1 MSGETGCGK
10 TTQLPQ
16 MLLEDAIRRG
26 AGPATNI
33 VCTQP
38 RRISAV
44 SIAQRVAQERGEAV
58 GGTIG
63 YRIRLEA
70 KASPA
75 TRLLFCTSGV
85 LLRRLT
91 VDENISTVSH
101 VIVDEV
107 PPSPPSP
114 PPPPACAAAVPV
126 RDCLLW
132 GLP

>member
-16 MLLEDAIRRG
+16 MLLEAAIARG
-26 AGPATNI
+26 AGPDTSI

-44 SIAQRVAQERGEAV
+44 SIAQRVARERGEALGHRV
-58 GGTIG
+58 G

-70 KASPA
+70 AASA
-75 TRLLFCTSGV
+75 DTRLLFCTSGV

-91 VDENISTVSH
+91 VDEDITAVSH
-101 VIVDEV
+101 VFVDEV
-107 PPSPPSP
+107 PP
-114 PPPPACAAAVPV
+114 AALRCAVLCCV
-126 RDCLLW
+126 CSSC
-132 GLP
+132 